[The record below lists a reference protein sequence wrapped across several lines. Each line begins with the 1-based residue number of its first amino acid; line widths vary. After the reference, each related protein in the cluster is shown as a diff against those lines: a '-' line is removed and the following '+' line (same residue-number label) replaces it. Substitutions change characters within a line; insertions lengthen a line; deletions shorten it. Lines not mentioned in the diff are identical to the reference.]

1 MRVSIAY
8 AEPEQQLW
16 MELEVPDGATAMTA
30 INQSGILELCPHI
43 QIEQQKVGVFGKL
56 VTLDAALVEGDR
68 VEIYRPTT
76 WVADD
81 DDDEDDD

>member
-16 MELEVPDGATAMTA
+16 MELDVPDGATAMTA
-30 INQSGILELCPHI
+30 INQSGILELCPNI

-81 DDDEDDD
+81 DDDDDD